1 MLKKL
6 SFKLSI
12 FLITILIIIGY
23 FLISS
28 VIGTEKFA
36 YFKSILDKDQK
47 TFIKK
52 YFFPYKMITEQQQ
65 IISDQQKTINQQ
77 KQKNFKQSQIALEL
91 AKKKE
96 NSNIQIK
103 ESTHKLTNNYS
114 LKKYLLTSAFYAGIW
129 NDFPGSGYIDFSNEN
144 IFVISSRGVIAYRK
158 NLNDDKE
165 DFKQIKNNIDKF
177 IHIDQ
182 FTKNKWFS
190 LKGVLVYKK
199 KIFISYTEEIKPNC
213 WNTSLIYGNVDYQI
227 IIFKKLFSTTQCVNS
242 IKNIDNE
249 FNAFQSGGKIIPFD
263 DEHILLSIGDYRE
276 RFLAQ
281 EKESINGKIIKINI
295 DNNDFEII
303 SMGHRNPQGLYFD
316 KDNDFIL
323 ETEHGPKGGD
333 EINLIEINKINK
345 DEIQN
350 YGWPTS
356 SYGEHYERTIE
367 KYKKYPLYK
376 SHKDY
381 GFVEPIKTFVPS
393 IGITNIEKIGQ
404 NKYVFSSLKDKSLY
418 FFELNKK
425 REIIKLER
433 IEVFERVRDLRYNN
447 NRLYLFMENTAS
459 IGVIKIN

>member
-1 MLKKL
+1 M
-6 SFKLSI
+6 
-12 FLITILIIIGY
+12 
-23 FLISS
+23 
-28 VIGTEKFA
+28 
-36 YFKSILDKDQK
+36 
-47 TFIKK
+47 
-52 YFFPYKMITEQQQ
+52 
-65 IISDQQKTINQQ
+65 
-77 KQKNFKQSQIALEL
+77 
-91 AKKKE
+91 
-96 NSNIQIK
+96 
-103 ESTHKLTNNYS
+103 
-114 LKKYLLTSAFYAGIW
+114 
-129 NDFPGSGYIDFSNEN
+129 
-144 IFVISSRGVIAYRK
+144 
-158 NLNDDKE
+158 
-165 DFKQIKNNIDKF
+165 
-177 IHIDQ
+177 
-182 FTKNKWFS
+182 
-190 LKGVLVYKK
+190 
-199 KIFISYTEEIKPNC
+199 
-213 WNTSLIYGNVDYQI
+213 
-227 IIFKKLFSTTQCVNS
+227 FSTTQCVNS